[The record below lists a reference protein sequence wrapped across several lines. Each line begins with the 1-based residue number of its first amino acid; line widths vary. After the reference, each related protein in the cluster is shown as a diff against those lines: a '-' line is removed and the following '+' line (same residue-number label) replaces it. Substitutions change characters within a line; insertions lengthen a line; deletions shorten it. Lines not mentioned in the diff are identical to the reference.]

1 MSPANGP
8 NARSAPRSPRPP
20 DVPPAQAHGSQDAE
34 PEPRPGSESA
44 AGSRQGTTHPA
55 PRVASLHPIQAV
67 PRRAAPTPQPP
78 SASSPRSGPDG
89 PAQGARCSPPPASI
103 ARDSGTAPKSR
114 AEAGGPNL
122 PQPIQKR
129 AGAPTA
135 DPNLPQR
142 LRYRPVNLQPDTRR
156 RAVPTASAARVLQR
170 REPDQ
175 TFSRKLAKQRTR
187 GNILHTA
194 TAVPP
199 PPALAQRNRKP
210 RAAPLRVR
218 RQQRTDLRQLRR
230 ADTTALYYPV
240 HAGQRNTTVSVT
252 AHPVVRVAIRC
263 PG

>member
-44 AGSRQGTTHPA
+44 AGSRQGTNPPRASRHSIRSSGPA
-55 PRVASLHPIQAV
+55 PRSA
-67 PRRAAPTPQPP
+67 TPQPP

-135 DPNLPQR
+135 DPKR

-156 RAVPTASAARVLQR
+156 RALPTASAARVLQR

-187 GNILHTA
+187 GNILHSA

-240 HAGQRNTTVSVT
+240 HAGQRNTTVSLSP
-252 AHPVVRVAIRC
+252 A
-263 PG
+263 PGH